1 MGTLKVDNIQ
11 TESGSAIITNGA
23 IPAAQLRSSGVG
35 RILLNTTTISTSTA
49 NVAFDSSV
57 IDTANYKNIEIIVN
71 GISPA
76 TDNQSFNMKVSY
88 DNGSTFF
95 SDGYHGG
102 VYSRFDNTTSAGLSP
117 QQTGT
122 SIALPAISVGNADYK
137 EKSDY
142 HFHFYNCDESTVRV
156 IGTLIQRAANT
167 YHYVTTSGAIWNDN
181 QIMNYVDFRFASGNI
196 NAGTFKVYGIV

>member
-35 RILLNTTTISTSTA
+35 KILLNTTTISTSTA
-49 NVAFDSSV
+49 NVAFNSSI
-57 IDTANYKNIEIIVN
+57 IDTANYKNFEIIPN
-71 GISPA
+71 RMSPA
-76 TDNQSFNMKVSY
+76 TDAQAFQMKVSY

-102 VYSRFDNTTSAGLSP
+102 VYSRFDNTTTGGQSP

-122 SIALPAISVGNADYK
+122 SIGVPSFTIGNADYK
-137 EKSDY
+137 EKTD
-142 HFHFYNCDESTVRV
+142 FHYYFYNCDESTVRV
-156 IGTLIQRAANT
+156 VGTMIQRNANT
-167 YHYVTTSGAIWNDN
+167 YHYLTTTGAVWNDN
-181 QIMNYVDFRFASGNI
+181 QIMNYIDFRFASGNI
-196 NAGTFKVYGIV
+196 AAGTFKVYGMV

>member
-35 RILLNTTTISTSTA
+35 RILLNTTTISTGTA

-76 TDNQSFNMKVSY
+76 TDNQTFNMKVSY

-117 QQTGT
+117 QKTGT
-122 SIALPAISVGNADYK
+122 SIALPAINVGNADYK

-156 IGTLIQRAANT
+156 IGTLIQRGANT
-167 YHYVTTSGAIWNDN
+167 YHYITTSGAIWNDN

>member
-35 RILLNTTTISTSTA
+35 KILLNTTTISTSTA
-49 NVAFDSSV
+49 NVAFNSSI
-57 IDTANYKNIEIIVN
+57 IDTANYKNFEIIAN
-71 GISPA
+71 GMSPA
-76 TDNQSFNMKVSY
+76 TDAQAFQMKVSY

>member
-1 MGTLKVDNIQ
+1 MGTLKVDNLQ
-11 TESGSAIITNGA
+11 KEDGTAIITDGA
-23 IPAAQLRSSGVG
+23 LTATQLRTAGVG
-35 RILLNTTTISTSTA
+35 RILLNTTTISTGTA

-57 IDTANYKNIEIIVN
+57 IDTANYKNIEIIIN

-76 TDNQSFNMKVSY
+76 TDGQPLNMKVSY

-95 SDGYHGG
+95 TDGFHGG
-102 VYSRFDNTTSAGLSP
+102 VYSRFDNVTTGAQSP
-117 QQTGT
+117 QQTGS
-122 SIALPAISVGNADYK
+122 SIGVPAFYVGNADYK
-137 EKSDY
+137 EKADF